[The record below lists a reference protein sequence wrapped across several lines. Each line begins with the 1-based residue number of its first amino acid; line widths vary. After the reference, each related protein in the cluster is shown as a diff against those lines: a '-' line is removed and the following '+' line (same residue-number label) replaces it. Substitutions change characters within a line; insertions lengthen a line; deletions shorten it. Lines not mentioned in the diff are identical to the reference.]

1 VSSFADM
8 EPTPQQGTPS
18 EAGVDYGFFTLLF
31 AMEIS
36 LGRAQFDF
44 GQIDIPRIRNWMT
57 HNMINLGKQNET
69 YDLPRL
75 PTLREEGQRPTD
87 THKHRMTGEGGSKQ
101 KMSKQGPVW
110 RIPGTPPPRGIGN
123 PGGQCAINV
132 AMQLYFHI
140 PSITSIPGLQQI
152 QALKSNLDRY
162 IKGEGPL
169 TLGHL
174 HSICPQST
182 KTNAQDVGEILDRI
196 ATLIPEGQERIP
208 LTIHLDPETSLYSSL
223 QKCHTWNYSQG
234 HGDAD
239 TFIFQINRVS
249 LKGQKITRNMTYPR
263 DLDLQKC
270 QSSKG
275 KQTGT
280 HHTLKAVVIQ

>member
-1 VSSFADM
+1 MLDHHDR
-8 EPTPQQGTPS
+8 G
-18 EAGVDYGFFTLLF
+18 
-31 AMEIS
+31 IS
-36 LGRAQFDF
+36 
-44 GQIDIPRIRNWMT
+44 

-87 THKHRMTGEGGSKQ
+87 THKRRMTGEGGSKQ
-101 KMSKQGPVW
+101 KVSKQGPVW
-110 RIPGTPPPRGIGN
+110 RIPGAPPPRDIAN

-162 IKGEGPL
+162 SKAEGPL

-182 KTNAQDVGEILDRI
+182 KTSAQDVGEILDRI

-234 HGDAD
+234 DGDRYLHFPDQQSISERTKNNQEHDISKRFGPSEMPAIQRKTDRHPPHPESSSD
-239 TFIFQINRVS
+239 T
-249 LKGQKITRNMTYPR
+249 
-263 DLDLQKC
+263 
-270 QSSKG
+270 
-275 KQTGT
+275 
-280 HHTLKAVVIQ
+280 